1 MAGVGRCVKQR
12 DTPGASMPSEPIQP
26 VLSLR
31 GLHKRFGPTHALR
44 GVDLDLVPG
53 EVLALI
59 GENGAGKSTLVKVL
73 TGVYPLD
80 EGEIRLRGEPLRL
93 ARAHDA
99 HAAGIVA
106 VHQETVMFDE
116 LSAAENIF
124 IGRQPMR
131 GWPGLKVID
140 WATMNRDAQ
149 RVLDQVG
156 AGFAATTPVRELSL
170 AQRHLIEIARA
181 LSQQAKVV
189 ILDEPTAA
197 LSQAEIRDFYG
208 IVRGLKAQG
217 VAVLFITHKFDE
229 LFAVCDRYVVLRDG
243 ASVGTGLM
251 AEADESSLVRL
262 MAGRAIDQI
271 YPAVRSVPGE
281 VVLKVIG
288 LSHPTEFDGLNFEL
302 RRGEIL
308 GFYGLVGAGR
318 SEAMLALM
326 GLNPQAR
333 GDVTVE
339 GRRIDVREPADAIA
353 AGLAYVPEERQRQGG
368 VLSFS
373 VRHNMSLAALA
384 GPRHGLHGKM
394 SRGPWLSAGRES
406 EFAQRLIQRLSIKT
420 ASHDTPLSGLSGG
433 NQQKVVIAKWL
444 GLNPRIVILDE
455 PTKGIDVGAKQA
467 VYQLI
472 AEMVEQ
478 GLAVILVS
486 SELPEVM
493 NLAHR
498 VIVMRRGRQV
508 HEFAQGAADAEAIVA
523 AASGLGEGAIAPAGS
538 RTASPTFS
546 ACQTE
551 LAA

>member
-1 MAGVGRCVKQR
+1 M
-12 DTPGASMPSEPIQP
+12 SMPTPMP
-26 VLSLR
+26 MLTLR
-31 GLHKRFGPTHALR
+31 GIHKHFGPTHALK

-53 EVLALI
+53 EVVAVI
-59 GENGAGKSTLVKVL
+59 GENGAGKSTLVKTL
-73 TGVYPLD
+73 TGVHQAD
-80 EGEIRLRGEPLRL
+80 AGELRIGGQPQRFTRAQD
-93 ARAHDA
+93 AR
-99 HAAGIVA
+99 AAGIVA
-106 VHQETVMFDE
+106 VHQETVMFEE

-131 GWPGLKVID
+131 LLGGIPGLRVID
-140 WATMNRDAQ
+140 WSAMNRQAQ
-149 RVLDQVG
+149 QVLDQVG

-181 LSQQAKVV
+181 LSQQARVV

-208 IVRGLKAQG
+208 IVRNLKAQG

-229 LFAVCDRYVVLRDG
+229 IFAVADRYVVLRDG
-243 ASVGTGLM
+243 ASVGSGRI
-251 AEADESSLVRL
+251 ADADEPALVKL

-271 YPAVRSVPGE
+271 YPAIPHRPGE
-281 VVLKVIG
+281 VALQVRG
-288 LSHPTEFDGLNFEL
+288 LTHPTEFADLSFTL

-326 GLNPQAR
+326 GLNPSAR
-333 GDVTVE
+333 GEV
-339 GRRIDVREPADAIA
+339 RIDGAAIDIRQPGDAIA

-368 VLSFS
+368 ILPFS
-373 VRHNMSLAALA
+373 VRHNISLAGLA
-384 GPRHGLHGKM
+384 GPRTGLSGTL
-394 SRGPWLSAGRES
+394 SRGVWQSPQREQALAAGLIE
-406 EFAQRLIQRLSIKT
+406 RLRIKT
-420 ASHDTPLSGLSGG
+420 ASQDTPLSGLSGG

-472 AEMVEQ
+472 AEMVAE

-493 NLAHR
+493 HLAHR
-498 VIVMRRGRQV
+498 VVVMRRGRQV
-508 HEFAQGAADAEAIVA
+508 GEFVQGQADAETIVA
-523 AASGLGEGAIAPAGS
+523 AASGLTP
-538 RTASPTFS
+538 
-546 ACQTE
+546 
-551 LAA
+551 

>member
-1 MAGVGRCVKQR
+1 M
-12 DTPGASMPSEPIQP
+12 TTENPSAW
-26 VLSLR
+26 LR
-31 GLHKRFGPTHALR
+31 LQGIHKRFGPTHALR
-44 GVDLDLVPG
+44 GVDLELVPG

-59 GENGAGKSTLVKVL
+59 GENGAGKSTLVKTL
-73 TGVYPLD
+73 TGVYLPDDGQILL
-80 EGEIRLRGEPLRL
+80 GGQPVRF
-93 ARAHDA
+93 ARAQDA
-99 HAAGIVA
+99 QAAGIVA
-106 VHQETVMFDE
+106 VHQETVMFEE

-131 GWPGLKVID
+131 RLGPLSVID
-140 WATMNRDAQ
+140 WARMNSQAQ
-149 RVLDQVG
+149 AVLDQVG
-156 AGFAATTPVRELSL
+156 AGFAATTPVKQLSL

-181 LSQQAKVV
+181 LSQQARVV

-208 IVRGLKAQG
+208 LVRGLKQQG

-229 LFAVCDRYVVLRDG
+229 IFAVADRYVVLRDG
-243 ASVGTGLM
+243 ASVGHGRI
-251 AEADESSLVRL
+251 ADAQENELVRL
-262 MAGRAIDQI
+262 MAGREIEKI
-271 YPAVRSVPGE
+271 YPHIPRQAGA
-281 VVLKVIG
+281 VVLEVNN
-288 LSHPTEFDGLNFEL
+288 LSHPTEFDSLNFSL
-302 RRGEIL
+302 RAGEIL

-333 GDVTVE
+333 GEIRV
-339 GRRIDVREPADAIA
+339 GGQALKVREPADAIA

-368 VLSFS
+368 ILDFS
-373 VRHNMSLAALA
+373 VRHNITLAGLA
-384 GPRHGLHGKM
+384 GPVTQAEPL
-394 SRGPWLSAGRES
+394 SRGPWLSAAREAALTDS
-406 EFAQRLIQRLSIKT
+406 MINRLHIKT
-420 ASHDTPLSGLSGG
+420 AGHDTPLSGLSGG

-472 AEMVEQ
+472 AEMVAQ

-493 NLAHR
+493 HLAHR
-498 VIVMRRGRQV
+498 TVVMRRGRMV
-508 HEFAQGAADAEAIVA
+508 ATFEQGEADAETIVS
-523 AASGLGEGAIAPAGS
+523 AASGIASGTAHEPPAHIE
-538 RTASPTFS
+538 P
-546 ACQTE
+546 QE